1 LKNTLILLLLLFPFL
16 LTAQG
21 WQPVGTR
28 SASMAGSSVTLTDT
42 WSYFHNPGATAGIK
56 EIQIGM
62 SYQNRFLL
70 KEFQTQALVA
80 SIPLKKGVL
89 SLGTLYNGAKEF
101 RTLRS
106 GIGYALQLTDIFSLG
121 VQINHQLIQLP
132 SYYGSKN
139 GATAE
144 LGLKAM
150 INPKWSIG
158 MSVFNL
164 GRARLSTYGDDRLT
178 TVLRLGSAYIISEK
192 LTAAFEVEK
201 NVDYPASFK
210 LGMDYNA
217 ANNFFIRAGARINP
231 LLFSFGFGY
240 KVKNWAIDAGTEW
253 HTFLGW
259 LPTLGV
265 SYKFAK
271 NKINPTTVSAD
282 ENGEK

>member
-1 LKNTLILLLLLFPFL
+1 MKNILLLLLFFPFIL
-16 LTAQG
+16 NAQG
-21 WQPVGTR
+21 WQPVGAR
-28 SASMAGSSVTLTDT
+28 SASMAGSSVTLSDT
-42 WSYFHNPGATAGIK
+42 WSYFHNPGATAGVK
-56 EIQIGM
+56 EIQVGM
-62 SYQNRFLL
+62 VYQNRFLL

-89 SLGTLYNGAKEF
+89 SIGTLYNGAKEF

-106 GIGYALQLTDIFSLG
+106 GLGYALQLTDIFALG
-121 VQINHQLIQLP
+121 IQINHQRIQLP
-132 SYYGSKN
+132 SYYGAKD

-144 LGLKAM
+144 LGLKAA
-150 INPKWSIG
+150 INSKWNVG
-158 MSVFNL
+158 MSVFNI
-164 GRARLSTYGDDRLT
+164 GRTKLSGYGDDRLT
-178 TVLRLGSAYIISEK
+178 TVLRLGSSYTISEK
-192 LTAAFEVEK
+192 LTAAFEAEK
-201 NVDYPASFK
+201 HVDYPASFK

-240 KVKNWAIDAGTEW
+240 NVKNWAIDAGTEW

-265 SYKFAK
+265 SYKFTK
-271 NKINPTTVSAD
+271 NKIIPTGVITD